1 MFDAKIKE
9 KELVDKSNIFKLVKN
24 SDFNK
29 KLKSLA

>member
-9 KELVDKSNIFKLVKN
+9 KELVNKSNIFKLVKN

-29 KLKSLA
+29 TLKSLA